1 MRWRSIYVL
10 RDFRFR
16 IQTLLVGAERRF
28 QVRIG
33 LHGLKEVEY
42 VPAHLSAYARRFPL
56 KEHHPSEN
64 EALGERDAL
73 LEWLRRSTSH

>member
-1 MRWRSIYVL
+1 VL

-16 IQTLLVGAERRF
+16 IQPVLVGSQKHF

-33 LHGLKEVEY
+33 LDGLKEVEF
-42 VPAHLSAYARRFPL
+42 VPAHQSAFALKFPL
-56 KEHHPSEN
+56 KEHHPSEH

-73 LEWLRRSTSH
+73 LEWLRRETGTRRESAA